1 METAARFYPSPP
13 PEGTPASP
21 CSPSPIPAV
30 RVSSPRPTRFLPLP
44 QRRRRPSA
52 APRGSSWCGA
62 VWRVACVRP
71 PLALSLSLSA
81 SSFLALLASWLRL
94 HWAETERNTEL
105 RSRIERRRGRTRP
118 PPPPL
123 AEAGCGDDGAR
134 SRPRV
139 STGRR
144 GGREAAVTPVGD
156 SPLVPAACQHL
167 RRKRKE
173 KEREAVGQWIVAG

>member
-1 METAARFYPSPP
+1 MFPVLHPGRASILPAAD
-13 PEGTPASP
+13 
-21 CSPSPIPAV
+21 PIP
-30 RVSSPRPTRFLPLP
+30 SSAAAAAATVGGASRFLLV
-44 QRRRRPSA
+44 R
-52 APRGSSWCGA
+52 CG
-62 VWRVACVRP
+62 VACVRP

-123 AEAGCGDDGAR
+123 AEARRAEGCGDDGAR

>member
-1 METAARFYPSPP
+1 MFLVPHPGRASILPAAD
-13 PEGTPASP
+13 
-21 CSPSPIPAV
+21 PIP
-30 RVSSPRPTRFLPLP
+30 SSAAAAAATDGGASRFLLV
-44 QRRRRPSA
+44 R
-52 APRGSSWCGA
+52 CG
-62 VWRVACVRP
+62 VACVRP
-71 PLALSLSLSA
+71 PLALPLSLSA

-118 PPPPL
+118 PPPPPL
-123 AEAGCGDDGAR
+123 AEARRAEGCGDDGAR

-144 GGREAAVTPVGD
+144 GGRRMGREAAVTPVGD